1 MLPEA
6 LRHSTNSSGWDGVSV
21 CSLVHA
27 EILPLSGTNQRV
39 SHLTRQTGML
49 GEMRNLSY
57 VKFLL
62 LW

>member
-27 EILPLSGTNQRV
+27 EILPLCVHGSTSRKQAWGAKGT
-39 SHLTRQTGML
+39 
-49 GEMRNLSY
+49 GE
-57 VKFLL
+57 VT
-62 LW
+62 